1 MWNRLSL
8 IWFLWFDCQRF
19 DVLDVVM
26 LLVDGADRS
35 GARSRNIIGLDFHRI
50 EVGGVGRHRRG
61 CPGDAVAAP
70 ALAPPKGE
78 EDRHK
83 PGM

>member
-1 MWNRLSL
+1 MAL
-8 IWFLWFDCQRF
+8 I
-19 DVLDVVM
+19 
-26 LLVDGADRS
+26 A
-35 GARSRNIIGLDFHRI
+35 AERSRNIIGLDFRRI

-78 EDRHK
+78 EERHK